1 MRPIA
6 LRQILLVMLA
16 GIAGPGC
23 AKEDMLKHKVDVHE
37 VFTDTRVAELA
48 DAIADNDARRVHAL
62 AKTTDL
68 RVHGDKNV
76 TLLEW
81 AVFNQSKRAF
91 DALLE
96 EGADPTLPGMDGSTV
111 AHMAAMVNDP
121 YYLDVLLE
129 KGLNPSLRDRATGQ
143 PLLSAALM
151 GRRETQLRSL
161 LAAGADPNGID
172 NTGNTPLHVAG
183 QINDPTHALALLKS
197 GSDPTAINGQGATFQ
212 WYLFQAPENLLNKQ
226 TREGRESVREWLQGH
241 GVVVERDHR

>member
-6 LRQILLVMLA
+6 LRQILLVVLA

-37 VFTDTRVAELA
+37 VFPDTRVAELA
-48 DAIADNDARRVHAL
+48 DAIADNDASRVHAL
-62 AKTTDL
+62 AKTADL
-68 RVHGDKNV
+68 RAHGDKNV

-91 DALLE
+91 EALLA

-121 YYLDVLLE
+121 FYLDVLL
-129 KGLNPSLRDRATGQ
+129 KRGLDPSLRDGATGQ

-151 GRRETQLRSL
+151 GRREIQLRSL

-183 QINDPTHALALLKS
+183 QLNDPVHALVLLDS
-197 GSDPTAINGQGATFQ
+197 GSDPALINGQGATFQ
-212 WYLFQAPENLLNKQ
+212 WYLFHAPENLLNKQ
-226 TREGRESVREWLQGH
+226 TREGRESIREWLRGR
-241 GVVVERDHR
+241 GIVVEGDTR